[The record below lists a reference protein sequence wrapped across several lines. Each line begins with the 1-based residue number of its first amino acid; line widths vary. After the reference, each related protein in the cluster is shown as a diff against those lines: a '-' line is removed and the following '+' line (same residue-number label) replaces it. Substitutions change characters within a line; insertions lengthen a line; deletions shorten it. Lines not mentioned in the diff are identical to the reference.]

1 MPDNGNDITQVAS
14 SGLASWTSRRTILA
28 TLAVLSVIVSFWLLY
43 RFRLVVFTLFVA
55 IVISTAIKPAV
66 DWLHRRRLPRV
77 LGVILVYLVLLALL
91 AGSALLLVPL
101 IFDQVATIIPT
112 LSDYYQ
118 SVRSLLLSSPSRLI
132 WRIGGQLPSELT
144 IGVTAQPAEDET
156 LNMVAQA
163 LHYVGQIGKS
173 IFAITAVLL
182 LGFYWTLDG
191 ERTIRSMML
200 LVPRDWRE
208 NAREFIATAEA
219 RVGAYLRAQ
228 TILCLSV
235 GSMAL
240 VAYVLIGLPYALVL
254 GLIAGVMEV
263 VKYKI

>member
-1 MPDNGNDITQVAS
+1 MPDNGNDITQAAS

-118 SVRSLLLSSPSRLI
+118 SVRSLLLSSPGRLI

-144 IGVTAQPAEDET
+144 IGVTAWAS
-156 LNMVAQA
+156 AI
-163 LHYVGQIGKS
+163 GQWG
-173 IFAITAVLL
+173 
-182 LGFYWTLDG
+182 
-191 ERTIRSMML
+191 
-200 LVPRDWRE
+200 
-208 NAREFIATAEA
+208 
-219 RVGAYLRAQ
+219 
-228 TILCLSV
+228 
-235 GSMAL
+235 
-240 VAYVLIGLPYALVL
+240 
-254 GLIAGVMEV
+254 
-263 VKYKI
+263 